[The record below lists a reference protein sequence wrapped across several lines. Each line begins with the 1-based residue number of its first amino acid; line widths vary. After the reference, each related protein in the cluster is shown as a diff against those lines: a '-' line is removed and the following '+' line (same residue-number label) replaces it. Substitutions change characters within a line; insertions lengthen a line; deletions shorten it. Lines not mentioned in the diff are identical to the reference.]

1 MALNHS
7 HRALHSCSHLQ
18 QPQPASSSSCVH
30 GHASSSSRSRLP
42 GNLRAKQLCFS
53 RHASLQGEDEAIASN
68 SAGPCWHALRA
79 PAIWEG
85 TEDEALRS
93 PTSAFRGL
101 PPTWKV
107 LLLSDGSVTRH
118 LQLLTSATTKADCFE
133 MLDIGS
139 SADALPPEVQS
150 IPGPRIQRQVLLRP
164 SSSLASPVSD
174 RLAYTSSR
182 KSDAASVD
190 HTGAVAGP
198 GNSGRPPGM
207 QPLVYACS
215 WWNADQAG
223 MYLQDRSQPIW
234 NSLSQG
240 HVELYREVQHVYH
253 GHNAHVE
260 DLLGCPG
267 PLWGR
272 QYFFWHGGKPLT
284 LIYEVF
290 SPKLQDYLGTIDGAN
305 R

>member
-1 MALNHS
+1 MALNNS
-7 HRALHSCSHLQ
+7 HRSLHTCSHSQ
-18 QPQPASSSSCVH
+18 QPQPASSFAH
-30 GHASSSSRSRLP
+30 LHASSPRSRLP
-42 GNLRAKQLCFS
+42 GNMRTKQLSCS
-53 RHASLQGEDEAIASN
+53 RQASIQGESEAVASR

-139 SADALPPEVQS
+139 STDGLPLEVQS
-150 IPGPRIQRQVLLRP
+150 IPGPRVQRQVLLRP
-164 SSSLASPVSD
+164 SSSLASH
-174 RLAYTSSR
+174 TSEQHAPPSS
-182 KSDAASVD
+182 KNNGVTAVD
-190 HTGAVAGP
+190 QTGALAGP
-198 GNSGRPPGM
+198 GESGRLPGA

-253 GHNAHVE
+253 GNNAHVE
-260 DLLGCPG
+260 GLLGCSG

-272 QYFFWHGGKPLT
+272 QYFFWQGGKPLT

-290 SPKLQDYLGTIDGAN
+290 SPRLQDYLGIIDDQKT
-305 R
+305 